1 MNWWANHVQHTVDY
15 AKAAKANDRMGTLRA
30 LLGLVTGVAQWASI
44 ARQRTD
50 DVNSILAHGLM
61 AEHVI
66 GAKLLADRTPAE
78 DQMAVGISLQ
88 LLARNADL
96 QAMFYGAAVDGFPT
110 TEFRKL
116 LGGHLEAT
124 ANYIKDLGAGD
135 DASFDGHVAAA
146 RKNAMELD
154 QFTAKALLKPA

>member
-15 AKAAKANDRMGTLRA
+15 AKAAKAKDRIAGLRA
-30 LLGLVTGVAQWASI
+30 MLGLVTGVAQWASV

-50 DVNSILAHGLM
+50 DHTSILAHGLM

-66 GAKLLADRTPAE
+66 GAKLLADRQPE
-78 DQMAVGISLQ
+78 NDQLAVGVGLQ
-88 LLARNADL
+88 LLARNADF
-96 QAMFYGAAVDGFPT
+96 QAMFFGAAIDGFPAT
-110 TEFRKL
+110 DFRKL

-124 ANYIKDLGAGD
+124 ANYIKDLAAGD

>member
-1 MNWWANHVQHTVDY
+1 MNWWANHVDHTVEY
-15 AKAAKANDRMGTLRA
+15 AQAAKKKDRIATLKA
-30 LLGLVTGVAQWASI
+30 MLGLITGVAQWAGLL
-44 ARQRTD
+44 QPKLG

-66 GAKLLADRTPAE
+66 AAKLMSDRSPLE
-78 DQMAVGISLQ
+78 DNLGVGVALQ
-88 LLARNADL
+88 LLARNADM
-96 QAMFYGAAVDGFPT
+96 QANFYGAAVDGFPAHD
-110 TEFRKL
+110 FRKL

-124 ANYIKDLGAGD
+124 ANYIKDLTAGD

-146 RKNAMELD
+146 RKNAMEID